1 MFTFIGQIDTNRSET
16 TVFQLYHDKVA
27 RLEEVWQQYQTAI
40 EDRIAKRYSVV
51 SPDSRKKIVDHVAS
65 HTQIGLDNTT
75 DIKNKIFELIF
86 V

>member
-51 SPDSRKKIVDHVAS
+51 SQK
-65 HTQIGLDNTT
+65 
-75 DIKNKIFELIF
+75 
-86 V
+86 